1 MEGIH
6 LESGF
11 YISPKTAAKL
21 TWKSTGDLSLSHLKT
36 HSDQMRQ
43 ETHQLTQNVLMKKII
58 KILNIFSRK
67 IQVKINPGYS
77 SPGPMMIKWERVLMV
92 RQARNNIGLLIEDK
106 KSGYTATN
114 TQIVWKQPIYG
125 DLTKRLFL
133 CAVCSVTPYSQP
145 VKKCWGKTDGW
156 PTSRYSLCPP
166 HSLTSQNMEI
176 TFSFCPQDVCI
187 MGSLGHCLIMDQHR
201 LLGNCQ

>member
-1 MEGIH
+1 MLAH
-6 LESGF
+6 L
-11 YISPKTAAKL
+11 
-21 TWKSTGDLSLSHLKT
+21 
-36 HSDQMRQ
+36 
-43 ETHQLTQNVLMKKII
+43 KII
-58 KILNIFSRK
+58 KIVNWTYSPERSRWTL
-67 IQVKINPGYS
+67 ILDIPLRGQWWSNENGYWWWDRR
-77 SPGPMMIKWERVLMV
+77 GIIL
-92 RQARNNIGLLIEDK
+92 
-106 KSGYTATN
+106 GYWLRTRKADIPPP
-114 TQIVWKQPIYG
+114 IVWKQPIYG

-133 CAVCSVTPYSQP
+133 YAVCSVTPYSQP

-176 TFSFCPQDVCI
+176 TFSFCPQDVGI